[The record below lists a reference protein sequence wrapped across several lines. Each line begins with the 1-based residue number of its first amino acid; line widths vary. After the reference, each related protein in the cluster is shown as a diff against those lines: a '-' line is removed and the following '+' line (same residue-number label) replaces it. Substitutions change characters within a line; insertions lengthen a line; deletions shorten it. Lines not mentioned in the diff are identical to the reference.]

1 MKRFVFALI
10 CLVAGAAYATVTKA
24 HSLEELENQL
34 DKQERYFQAV
44 SRPAPS
50 FVLSDP
56 DGKQRSLSDWKGK
69 IVVLWFIYTS
79 CPDVCPLHTEEMAA
93 VQQLINRTPMKD
105 MVEFVAVTTDPEK
118 DIGEVLRDY
127 GSVHGLDP
135 VNSIL
140 LTSGADKPSG
150 GQELAE
156 KYGLKF
162 TPTDDGMLMHGIV
175 THVIDKSGNL
185 RARYHGLKFKH
196 TSLIA
201 YVNAL
206 ANDYH

>member
-24 HSLEELENQL
+24 HSLEELETQL
-34 DKQERYFQAV
+34 GKQEQYFQAV
-44 SRPAPS
+44 SRPAPG
-50 FVLSDP
+50 FTLRDP

-69 IVVLWFIYTS
+69 VVVLWFIYTS

-93 VQQLINRTPMKD
+93 VQKLINLTPMKD
-105 MVEFVAVTTDPEK
+105 LVEFVAVTTDPEK
-118 DIGEVLRDY
+118 DTQDVLRDY

-135 VNSIL
+135 ANAIL
-140 LTSGADKPSG
+140 LTSGPQEPTG
-150 GQELAE
+150 GRELAE

-162 TPTDDGMLMHGIV
+162 TPAPDGMLMHGIV

-201 YVNAL
+201 YINAL
-206 ANDYH
+206 TNDYH